1 MKTYLYKTMSKQVA
15 AGLYFEFYNDKPI
28 IDINEYEY
36 LGR

>member
-1 MKTYLYKTMSKQVA
+1 MIKKAIIIIFILATV
-15 AGLYFEFYNDKPI
+15 GLYLEFYSNRPR

>member
-1 MKTYLYKTMSKQVA
+1 MIKKAIIIIFILAA
-15 AGLYFEFYNDKPI
+15 AGLYFEFYSDKPR